1 MSADLYEQTRK
12 ADLERAMAEYKS
24 AKENDQRLVRIALNE
39 SNPTRREEEMRAIE
53 QENRRLQTVVEGLM
67 TAWSEGKLADDPE
80 AQDKVIDLEQELET
94 FKKRLGSVQNNKDRV
109 FQLQSVLSSLTSE
122 SEKEKSVYYGYIIAI
137 LILLVVVFVFFVMS
151 YWRSVT
157 ASVQEVMTPMPMP
170 PSNQLI

>member
-24 AKENDQRLVRIALNE
+24 AKENYQRLVRIALNE

-80 AQDKVIDLEQELET
+80 AQDMVIDL
-94 FKKRLGSVQNNKDRV
+94 
-109 FQLQSVLSSLTSE
+109 
-122 SEKEKSVYYGYIIAI
+122 
-137 LILLVVVFVFFVMS
+137 
-151 YWRSVT
+151 
-157 ASVQEVMTPMPMP
+157 
-170 PSNQLI
+170 